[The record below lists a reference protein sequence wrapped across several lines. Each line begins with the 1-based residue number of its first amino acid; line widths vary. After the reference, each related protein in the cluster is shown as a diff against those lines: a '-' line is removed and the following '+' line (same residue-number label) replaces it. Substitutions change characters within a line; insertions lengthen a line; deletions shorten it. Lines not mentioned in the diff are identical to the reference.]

1 MNTIKRKY
9 IIKAIAD
16 LTSDDPAVQNAAT
29 WVLEGIPD
37 GYLEDHPIPR
47 KPVAAYIPKLC
58 AIVERD
64 VSMKIKMWCL
74 QIIGESRIQSPEVF
88 AALMHA
94 LESQDEHVLAT
105 AIWAVGEFG
114 RKAESAIYPLMAL
127 ASHPS
132 PQVRWRAIY
141 EVYQIGYRGS
151 DFVKLCV
158 TALNDE
164 AITVREHAAFVFQA
178 IAVKSEWSVSI
189 MQRYA
194 NDSDDIVRHH
204 ARTLLQKWNAEI
216 PAEDMA
222 LVIRNV
228 ELEKGVSSELCV
240 WTGCTCHALVGMKI
254 CAKCLV
260 EKSGYRPR

>member
-1 MNTIKRKY
+1 MKRKY

-16 LTSDDPAVQNAAT
+16 LTSDDPEVQNAAT
-29 WVLEGIPD
+29 WVLEAIPD

-94 LESQDEHVLAT
+94 LALQDEHVLAT

-114 RKAESAIYPLMAL
+114 RKAETATYPLMAL
-127 ASHPS
+127 ASHRS
-132 PQVRWRAIY
+132 PHVRWRAIY
-141 EVYQIGYRGS
+141 EVYHIGYRGS
-151 DFVKLCV
+151 DFVELCA
-158 TALNDE
+158 TALDDE
-164 AITVREHAAFVFQA
+164 SITVREHAAFVFQA
-178 IAVKSEWSVSI
+178 IADKSEWSVSL

-194 NDSDDIVRHH
+194 NDRDDIVRHH
-204 ARTLLQKWNAEI
+204 ARSLLQKWNCDI

-222 LVIRNV
+222 LAIRKV
-228 ELEKGVSSELCV
+228 EREKGVSGELCS
-240 WTGCTCHALVGMKI
+240 WTGCTCNALIGMKI

-260 EKSGYRPR
+260 ERSGYRAR